1 MAFFDVSPLATVSPD
16 IQSPDRERTNIG
28 ANDGRKTHLYVIM
41 HGIGRSFQNQ
51 SKLVI
56 KIKAESEAR
65 GECADFWIPK
75 LPWHDIARTLFGFG
89 RLNHVIEGLSNDLDE
104 IWANGCYDRITCV
117 GYSLG
122 GVTLRAMYLNAI
134 DKQSASKGSASNA
147 KRHWSTPCS
156 EDRMVLLAAI
166 NRGAGASRIM
176 GPFKALAYTLMSK
189 FLTSIEWVAP
199 HLVNSAR
206 RNAPFISQMRL
217 AWVAEA
223 ERLAPLT
230 VVQLLGSRDDLVG
243 PHDTLDLITGH
254 NFYYLDV
261 PNTGHET
268 ILQVDPSQTESP
280 EEKDIRDTRW
290 EIISTAIFKCTE
302 AIKKKE
308 VRPWGMKRP
317 DRDTAVPGTEPAG
330 TPHRNAITDVVFVV
344 HGIRD
349 PGHWTD
355 KIARRI
361 WKLGGEHGIHFERV
375 VDSYGYFGMGPFL
388 FPSVRRQKVDWL
400 VDRYIAARSKY
411 PNARF
416 HFVGHSHGTYLLA
429 KMLELFP
436 ACRFD
441 NIVFV
446 GSVVRQG
453 YDWASCVASREH
465 RPAQVKRVL
474 NFVATRDWVVAFFPR
489 LFDFWNIQDLGGAG
503 HLGFHNMD
511 PEKQLYQV
519 TYAVGG
525 HSAAREENMWDAIAN
540 FVLNAPPDDLPEQLK
555 NLPDGVTQQ
564 GPLETRR
571 RGLWA
576 HAICILSPVSI
587 LLCGAGLVVALAL
600 VPQLLVS
607 HLAPW
612 LTQYAVSVGAW
623 VTGWTLLLVA
633 LLAGTVFA
641 ASQARYKRHSHWSIG
656 AALSFLGAGLLAAFA
671 WLAWSNF
678 PPIEAFAGNA
688 ISVAEAAQASIAT
701 LLVGGW
707 YLFLVYVLRK
717 I

>member
-1 MAFFDVSPLATVSPD
+1 MAFFNVSPLATVSPATPPLD
-16 IQSPDRERTNIG
+16 TGQTNTGPSDAG
-28 ANDGRKTHLYVIM
+28 ATHLYVIV

-51 SKLVI
+51 SELI
-56 KIKAESEAR
+56 KRLKAESEAR
-65 GECADFWIPK
+65 DERAAFWIPK
-75 LPWHDIARTLFGFG
+75 LPWHSMARTLFGLG
-89 RLNHVIEGLSNDLDE
+89 RLDRIIECLRCDLDE
-104 IWANGCYDRITCV
+104 IWASGSYDRITSI
-117 GYSLG
+117 GYSIG

-134 DKQSASKGSASNA
+134 DKQVSSKTRVPQS
-147 KRHWSTPCS
+147 KRHWSTPS
-156 EDRMVLLAAI
+156 AEDRMVLLAAI

-176 GPFKALAYTLMSK
+176 GPFKALTYTALSK
-189 FLTSIEWVAP
+189 FLTSIEWAVP

-217 AWVAEA
+217 VWVANA
-223 ERLAPLT
+223 DHLAPLT

-243 PHDTLDLITGH
+243 PHDTLDLITGR

-268 ILQVDPSQTESP
+268 IIQVDPRLATSP
-280 EEKDIRDTRW
+280 EEANIRNTRW
-290 EIISTAIFKCTE
+290 DIISTAIFQKAETIE
-302 AIKKKE
+302 AKE
-308 VRPWGMKRP
+308 VRPWGMQRP
-317 DRDTAVPGTEPAG
+317 DRDATASNAEPA
-330 TPHRNAITDVVFVV
+330 TIPRQDAITDVVFVI

-355 KIARRI
+355 KIARHI

-388 FPSVRRQKVDWL
+388 VPSVRRKKVDWL

-411 PNARF
+411 PDARF

-441 NIVFV
+441 NVVFV

-453 YDWASCVASREH
+453 YDWASCIDRREH
-465 RPAQVKRVL
+465 HPPQVKRVL
-474 NFVATRDWVVAFFPR
+474 NFVASRDWVVAFFPR

-503 HLGFHNMD
+503 HLGFRNMD
-511 PEKQLYQV
+511 PKKQLYQV
-519 TYAVGG
+519 SYAVGG

-540 FVLNAPPDDLPEQLK
+540 FVLNAPPDGLPEQLR

-564 GPLETRR
+564 GPLETQR
-571 RGLWA
+571 RGVWA
-576 HAICILSPVSI
+576 QAIYYLSPVSI
-587 LLCGAGLVVALAL
+587 LLCGVILVVALGL
-600 VPQLLVS
+600 VPKLMVS
-607 HLAPW
+607 FLAPW
-612 LTQYAVSVGAW
+612 LTQNAVSVSSW
-623 VTGWTLLLVA
+623 VSGWTLLVA
-633 LLAGTVFA
+633 PLLAGTVFA
-641 ASQARYKRHSHWSIG
+641 VSQARYKRHSRWSVG
-656 AALSFLGAGLLAAFA
+656 AARSFMGASLLAATA
-671 WLAWSNF
+671 WLVWYSF
-678 PPIEAFAGNA
+678 PPIEAFTGSAM
-688 ISVAEAAQASIAT
+688 SVAEAAHASIAT

-707 YLFLVYVLRK
+707 YLFLLYVLRK